1 MKNGLKS
8 TGVDERPYTFEVFV
22 DRNTRE
28 TAKGKLVYMEGSSLI
43 LA

>member
-8 TGVDERPYTFEVFV
+8 TGVGKIPHTFEVFV
-22 DRNTRE
+22 GRNIRE
-28 TAKGKLVYMEGSSLI
+28 TAKDKPVHVEGSSLL